1 MPTDRRRDI
10 LGGLISFSIEALIVI
25 FLGLLA
31 ALLAWAAIALVG

>member
-1 MPTDRRRDI
+1 VPTDRRRDL
-10 LGGLISFSIEALIVI
+10 LGGLISFGIEALIVI